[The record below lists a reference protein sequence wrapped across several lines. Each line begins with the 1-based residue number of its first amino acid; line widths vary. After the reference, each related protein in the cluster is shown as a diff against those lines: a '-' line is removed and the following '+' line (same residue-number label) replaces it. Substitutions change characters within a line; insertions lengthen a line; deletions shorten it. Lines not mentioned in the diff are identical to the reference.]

1 MATDKTAVKPKPEDR
16 AMAADKQPRKDRV
29 RPQGAAR
36 TAGPGPVQK
45 ATKYLSEVRTEL
57 KKTNWP
63 TKAELIVQ
71 TQVVIGLLIVVGVFI
86 AAWDFLLGHIFS
98 LILRLLGVPNVR

>member
-1 MATDKTAVKPKPEDR
+1 MATEKSAPVKTKAEDR

-29 RPQGAAR
+29 RPQPAR
-36 TAGPGPVQK
+36 SASPGPLQK
-45 ATKYLSEVRTEL
+45 ASKYLSEVRAEL
-57 KKTNWP
+57 KKTSWP
-63 TKAELIVQ
+63 SKPELIAQ

-86 AAWDFLLGHIFS
+86 AAWDTVLGEVFK